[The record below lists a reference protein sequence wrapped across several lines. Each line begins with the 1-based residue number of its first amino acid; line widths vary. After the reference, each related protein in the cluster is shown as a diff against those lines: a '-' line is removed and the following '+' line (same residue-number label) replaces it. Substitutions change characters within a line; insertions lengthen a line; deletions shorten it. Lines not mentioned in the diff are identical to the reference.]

1 MQKLAND
8 IDDFEKLVTENYLYV
23 DKTKFLDKIVNSNT
37 YYFLSRPRRFGKTLF
52 VDTLEKFYQGK
63 KELFKGLYIYDQ
75 DWNWEEYP
83 IIRLDFNRLEHS
95 TTENL
100 KIEMQEFLEDYARQ
114 YNLKLNST
122 LISSKFE
129 ELIIKIS
136 EKENKRVVLLIDEYD
151 KAIISHLSQDPE
163 EIKIANENQDFLKA
177 VYDNL
182 KPLIKHL
189 ELVFITGISKFS
201 KLSIFSTLNNLNELD
216 MNPEFSHM
224 LGYTEEE
231 LHHNFE
237 PYFKEFAAEAGLN
250 KEELYAEFKR
260 MYNGFR
266 FSDED
271 IRVYNPYSIARA
283 LAAKKIDNYW
293 FESGTPGFLIEL
305 LKNEQYEIPK
315 LAELEVFK
323 SQLKAYDIT
332 RLQLIPLL
340 FQTGYLTI
348 KDKLNGDFLRLSYPN
363 QEVETAFSQN
373 LISELSNYEADL
385 SLIRKLRLALNN
397 FDLEAFISNIIYLFE
412 SIANINIPTAVSE
425 RESFYH
431 TMFYLIAEL
440 LADRDL
446 HINSEL
452 LTARGRIDMAVESKD
467 KVFIIE
473 FKANQ
478 SAEKA
483 VAQIKEKG
491 YADKYKLQDK
501 QIILIGINFSTEKK
515 NISEH
520 LIEKLN

>member
-1 MQKLAND
+1 M
-8 IDDFEKLVTENYLYV
+8 
-23 DKTKFLDKIVNSNT
+23 
-37 YYFLSRPRRFGKTLF
+37 
-52 VDTLEKFYQGK
+52 
-63 KELFKGLYIYDQ
+63 
-75 DWNWEEYP
+75 
-83 IIRLDFNRLEHS
+83 
-95 TTENL
+95 
-100 KIEMQEFLEDYARQ
+100 
-114 YNLKLNST
+114 
-122 LISSKFE
+122 
-129 ELIIKIS
+129 
-136 EKENKRVVLLIDEYD
+136 
-151 KAIISHLSQDPE
+151 SQDPE
-163 EIKIANENQDFLKA
+163 EIKIANENQNFLKA

-224 LGYTEEE
+224 LGYTEAE

-237 PYFKEFAAEAGLN
+237 PYFKEFAAEAGLS

-315 LAELEVFK
+315 LADLEVFK

-348 KDKLNGDFLRLSYPN
+348 KEKLNGGFLRLSYPN
-363 QEVETAFSQN
+363 QEVETAFSKN

-385 SLIRKLRLALNN
+385 
-397 FDLEAFISNIIYLFE
+397 
-412 SIANINIPTAVSE
+412 
-425 RESFYH
+425 
-431 TMFYLIAEL
+431 
-440 LADRDL
+440 
-446 HINSEL
+446 
-452 LTARGRIDMAVESKD
+452 
-467 KVFIIE
+467 
-473 FKANQ
+473 
-478 SAEKA
+478 
-483 VAQIKEKG
+483 
-491 YADKYKLQDK
+491 
-501 QIILIGINFSTEKK
+501 
-515 NISEH
+515 
-520 LIEKLN
+520 